1 MNIGYA
7 CTPLKIHNK
16 TTRTFTLKNYTED
29 KLIECIKYNLEDLY
43 EILKYNL
50 SNDIYMFRISS
61 DIIPFGSH
69 EINKL
74 DWSSIFKEDFKKIND
89 IISKNSIRIS
99 MHPGQYTV
107 LNSKNLNTVEK
118 SISDLEYHAKF
129 LDSISN
135 DKSNKIILHIGGVYD
150 NKKESINRFL
160 NVYNSLSKNI
170 KDRLVIENDE
180 KNYSIK
186 DLLTINEHVQIP
198 IIYDNLHYLCYEGV
212 DTDSFKILNSIKD
225 TWNKDDGKIKV
236 HYSQQ
241 AFNKRIGSHSNTIF
255 IDKFL
260 EYLKYIKN
268 FDIDIMLEVKDKDF
282 SSTKIVNVLK
292 ELNNTLDESNKLS
305 ALKTYE
311 FYLKERDLGLYK
323 EGKYILYENGIIEFY
338 KFIDK
343 CSSIN
348 INETL
353 SFKAL
358 KEFYLYTE
366 NSLSKSEIAHLNK
379 LFKTNDILKTK
390 DYIIKISRRNKLDD
404 NLKNYFLHN
413 I

>member
-16 TTRTFTLKNYTED
+16 TTRTFTLKNYTEEN
-29 KLIECIKYNLEDLY
+29 LIKCIKDNLEDLY
-43 EILKYNL
+43 EILKYNV
-50 SNDIYMFRISS
+50 SNDIFMFRISS

-74 DWSSIFKEDFKKIND
+74 DWPNMFKEDFKNIND
-89 IISKNSIRIS
+89 IITKNSIRIS

-107 LNSKNLNTVEK
+107 LNSKNISTVEK
-118 SISDLEYHAKF
+118 SINDLEYHAKF
-129 LDSISN
+129 LDSISG

-150 NKKESINRFL
+150 NKKESIDRFL
-160 NVYNSLSKNI
+160 NVYNSLSKNV

-180 KNYSIK
+180 KNYSIE
-186 DLLTINEHVQIP
+186 DLLNINEHTSIP
-198 IIYDNLHYLCYEGV
+198 IIYDNLHYFCYEGI
-212 DTDSFKILNSIKD
+212 DTDSFKILNSIKN
-225 TWNKDDGKIKV
+225 TWTKEDGKIKV

-241 AFNKRIGSHSNTIF
+241 ASNKRIGSHSNTIF
-255 IDKFL
+255 VDTFL
-260 EYLKYIKN
+260 EYLKSIKD

-292 ELNNTLDESNKLS
+292 ELNTNLDESNKLS

-311 FYLKERDLGLYK
+311 FYLKERDLELYK
-323 EGKYILYENGIIEFY
+323 KGEYILYEKGMIEFY
-338 KFIDK
+338 KFIDR

-348 INETL
+348 INEDL
-353 SFKAL
+353 SLNAL
-358 KEFYLYTE
+358 KEFYLFTK
-366 NSLSKSEIAHLNK
+366 NFLSKNEITHLNK
-379 LFKTNDILKTK
+379 LFKINDISKIK
-390 DYIIKISRRNKLDD
+390 EYIIKISRRNKLDD

>member
-16 TTRTFTLKNYTED
+16 TTRTFTLKNYTEE
-29 KLIECIKYNLEDLY
+29 KLIECIKSNLEDLY
-43 EILKYNL
+43 EILKYNAY
-50 SNDIYMFRISS
+50 NDIFMFRISS

-74 DWSSIFKEDFKKIND
+74 DWSNIFKDDFKKIND
-89 IISKNSIRIS
+89 IITKNSIRIS

-107 LNSKNLNTVEK
+107 LNSKNLSTVEK
-118 SISDLEYHAKF
+118 SINDLGYHAKF
-129 LDSISN
+129 LDSISD
-135 DKSNKIILHIGGVYD
+135 DKANKIILHVGGVYD

-160 NVYNSLSKNI
+160 NVYKSLSKNV

-186 DLLTINEHVQIP
+186 DLLNINEHVQIP
-198 IIYDNLHYLCYEGV
+198 IIYDNLHYFCYEGIGCN
-212 DTDSFKILNSIKD
+212 SFKILNSIKD
-225 TWNKDDGKIKV
+225 TWKKKDGKIKV

-241 AFNKRIGSHSNTIF
+241 AIDKRIGSHSNTIF

-260 EYLKYIKN
+260 DYLKSTKN
-268 FDIDIMLEVKDKDF
+268 FDIDIMFEVKDKDF

-311 FYLKERDLGLYK
+311 FYLKERNINLYK
-323 EGKYILYENGIIEFY
+323 EGEYILYEKGIIEFY
-338 KFIDK
+338 KFIDN
-343 CSSIN
+343 CASIN
-348 INETL
+348 IDEAL
-353 SFKAL
+353 SLKAL
-358 KEFYLYTE
+358 KEFYLCTE
-366 NSLSKSEIAHLNK
+366 KFLSKSEITHLNK
-379 LFKTNDILKTK
+379 LFKNNDVYKAK
-390 DYIIKISRRNKLDD
+390 EYIIKISRRNKLDD

>member
-16 TTRTFTLKNYTED
+16 TTRTFTLKNYTEE

-50 SNDIYMFRISS
+50 SNDIFMFRISS

-74 DWSSIFKEDFKKIND
+74 AWSNMFKEDFKKLND
-89 IISKNSIRIS
+89 IITKNSIRIS

-118 SISDLEYHAKF
+118 SINDLEYHAKF
-129 LDSISN
+129 LDSISD
-135 DKSNKIILHIGGVYD
+135 DKANKIILHVGGVYD

-160 NVYNSLSKNI
+160 NIYNSLSKNV

-180 KNYSIK
+180 RNYSIE
-186 DLLTINEHVQIP
+186 DLLYINEHVQIP
-198 IIYDNLHYLCYEGV
+198 IIYDNLHYICYEGI
-212 DTDSFKILNSIKD
+212 DCNSFKILNSIKD
-225 TWNKDDGKIKV
+225 TWRKEDGKIKV

-241 AFNKRIGSHSNTIF
+241 ANNKRIGSHSNTIF
-255 IDKFL
+255 INSFL
-260 EYLKYIKN
+260 DYLKSIRD

-282 SSTKIVNVLK
+282 SSAKIVNVLK
-292 ELNNTLDESNKLS
+292 EINNTLDESDKLN
-305 ALKTYE
+305 ALKTYD
-311 FYLKERDLGLYK
+311 FYLKERNLDLYK
-323 EGKYILYENGIIEFY
+323 EAKYILYENGIIEFY
-338 KFIDK
+338 KFIDE

-348 INETL
+348 INENL
-353 SFKAL
+353 SLKAL
-358 KEFYLYTE
+358 KEFSLSIE
-366 NSLSKSEIAHLNK
+366 NSLSKSEITHLNK
-379 LFKTNDILKTK
+379 LIKNNDIFKTKE
-390 DYIIKISRRNKLDD
+390 YIIKISRRNKLDD

>member
-16 TTRTFTLKNYTED
+16 TTRTFTLKNYTEEN
-29 KLIECIKYNLEDLY
+29 LIKCIKDNLEDLY
-43 EILKYNL
+43 EILKYNV
-50 SNDIYMFRISS
+50 SNDIFMFRISS

-74 DWSSIFKEDFKKIND
+74 DWPNMFKEDFKNIND
-89 IISKNSIRIS
+89 IITKNSIRIS

-107 LNSKNLNTVEK
+107 LNSKNISTVEK
-118 SISDLEYHAKF
+118 SINDLEYHAKF
-129 LDSISN
+129 LDSISG

-150 NKKESINRFL
+150 NKKESIDRFL
-160 NVYNSLSKNI
+160 NVYNSLSKNV

-180 KNYSIK
+180 KNYSIE
-186 DLLTINEHVQIP
+186 DLLNINEHTSIP
-198 IIYDNLHYLCYEGV
+198 IIYDNLHYFCYEGI
-212 DTDSFKILNSIKD
+212 DTDSFKILNSIKN
-225 TWNKDDGKIKV
+225 TWTKEDGKIKV

-241 AFNKRIGSHSNTIF
+241 ASNKRIGSHSNTIF
-255 IDKFL
+255 VDTFL
-260 EYLKYIKN
+260 EYLKSIKD

-292 ELNNTLDESNKLS
+292 ELNNNLDESNKLS

-311 FYLKERDLGLYK
+311 FYLKERDLELYK
-323 EGKYILYENGIIEFY
+323 KGEYILYEKGMIEFY
-338 KFIDK
+338 KFIDR

-348 INETL
+348 INEDL
-353 SFKAL
+353 SLNAL
-358 KEFYLYTE
+358 KEFYLFTK
-366 NSLSKSEIAHLNK
+366 NFLSKNEITHLNK
-379 LFKTNDILKTK
+379 LFKINDISKIK
-390 DYIIKISRRNKLDD
+390 EYIIKISRRNKLDD